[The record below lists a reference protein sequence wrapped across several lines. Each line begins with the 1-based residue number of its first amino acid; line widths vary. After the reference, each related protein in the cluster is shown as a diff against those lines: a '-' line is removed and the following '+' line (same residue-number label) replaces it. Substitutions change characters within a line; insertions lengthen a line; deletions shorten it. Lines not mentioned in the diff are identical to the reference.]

1 MHVVVD
7 ERQLLDRFL
16 EPERAPVPLTH
27 PVVTV
32 SSERPS
38 SAVSFSPARRA
49 TPGRTRTN
57 RTDSAIQI
65 PHTIGRKK
73 NALIEP
79 SSPCI
84 AG

>member
-1 MHVVVD
+1 MVD
-7 ERQLLDRFL
+7 ERQLLDRLL
-16 EPERAPVPLTH
+16 ERVRARSPRLTA
-27 PVVTV
+27 VATV